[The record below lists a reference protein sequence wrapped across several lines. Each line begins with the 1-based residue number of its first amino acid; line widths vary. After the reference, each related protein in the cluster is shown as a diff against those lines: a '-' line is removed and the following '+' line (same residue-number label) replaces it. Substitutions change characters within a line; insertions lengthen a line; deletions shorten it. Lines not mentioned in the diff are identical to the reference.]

1 MASDLHEKAARISG
15 RLADLTAFLSTE
27 EPGQAQ
33 DVNALAADLATA
45 LEELQVASEEIEH
58 QNLELATS
66 REAVEAE
73 RQRYQDLFDFAPD
86 GYLVTDVRGIITEA
100 NRTAGTMLNRPAE
113 RLKGKPLAVFV
124 QKSDR
129 REFRRRLLLLA
140 TGTPGRHEELE
151 VRMASRGSEAFPAVV
166 RVTQARGFNGEL
178 AGLRWL
184 LRDVSVSKKI
194 ENELHKRQELNQ
206 ALLDALPHPALL
218 LDRGKI
224 VLAANRAARQAGAV
238 IGKHCWQSFGHNL
251 YLPEEDRRYLE
262 THGQAPPEGTRCCFC
277 QADEAFAEC
286 RHVQDDAVQAFG
298 RTWDTHWVPLDD
310 QTYLHYAIDI
320 TDRKAMELELAD
332 HQEVLERMVRERT
345 AELDKTNR
353 LLGLEI
359 EQHGQTGR
367 EKSDLQ
373 DQLLQA
379 QKMEAIGRL
388 AGGVAH
394 DFNNLMTVV
403 TGYAERL
410 LRRMPEADSTRREL
424 EHIRTAGE
432 QAVRLTRQ
440 LLAFGRRQVLQP
452 QVLDLN
458 AIIRASTDMLAR
470 LVGENIDVTL
480 KLEPDLGRIKADPV
494 QIDQVL
500 MNLAI
505 NARDAMPEG
514 GGLALETANKDLP
527 TMDREGF
534 EAPEGSYVMLTV
546 LDTGC
551 GMAKDTME
559 RIFEPFFTTKDKDK
573 GDGSGLG
580 LSTVYGIIRQSGGD
594 IRVYSAPG
602 QGATFV
608 IYLPRAYEAIEQRE
622 PETSHVA
629 ESPGGSETILLV
641 EDEQALRELARLEL
655 EGLGYEV
662 LEAGN
667 VGQALMAAEE
677 HQGAIQLLLTDVILP
692 GLSGRRLYE
701 ILERSRPDIKVL
713 YMSGHTE
720 KHVVNQGVLD
730 AGIAFMEKPFTSTT
744 MALKV
749 REVLDAD

>member
-1 MASDLHEKAARISG
+1 MASNLHEKAAGISG
-15 RLADLTAFLSTE
+15 RLETLTACLSAAE
-27 EPGQAQ
+27 SGQAG
-33 DVNALAADLATA
+33 DAETLVADLATA
-45 LEELQVASEEIEH
+45 LEELQVASEEIDH
-58 QNLELATS
+58 QNLELAAS
-66 REAVEAE
+66 RETVEAE

-100 NRTAGTMLNRPAE
+100 NRTAGVMLSRPTE

-124 QKSDR
+124 QKEDR

-140 TGTPGRHEELE
+140 MGTCGRHEELE
-151 VRMASRGSEAFPAVV
+151 VRLASRGSEAFPAVV
-166 RVTQARGFNGEL
+166 RVTQARGLNGEL
-178 AGLRWL
+178 VGLRWL

-194 ENELHKRQELNQ
+194 EKELHKRQELNH

-218 LDRGKI
+218 LDRSKI
-224 VLAANRAARQAGAV
+224 VLAANRVAREAGAV
-238 IGKHCWQSFGHNL
+238 VGKHCWQSFGHNQ
-251 YLPEEDRRYLE
+251 YLPEEDQRYLE
-262 THGQAPPEGTRCCFC
+262 THEVAPPNGTRCTFC
-277 QADEAFAEC
+277 QADEALAER
-286 RHVQDDAVQAFG
+286 RHIQDDAVQAFG

-310 QTYLHYAIDI
+310 HTYLHYAIDI
-320 TDRKAMELELAD
+320 TDRKAMELELAE
-332 HQEVLERMVRERT
+332 HRAALERLVRERT
-345 AELDKTNR
+345 AELEKTNR
-353 LLGLEI
+353 LLGREI
-359 EQHGQTGR
+359 ERHGQTGR

-373 DQLLQA
+373 HQLLQS

-403 TGYAERL
+403 TGYAQRL
-410 LRRMPEADSTRREL
+410 LRRLPEDDSTRSEL
-424 EHIRTAGE
+424 EQINGAGE

-440 LLAFGRRQVLQP
+440 LLAFGRRQTLQP

-458 AIIRASTDMLAR
+458 AVIRANVDMLSR
-470 LVGENIDVTL
+470 VVGENIDVTL
-480 KLEPDLGRIKADPV
+480 KLEPNLGRIKADPV
-494 QIDQVL
+494 QIHQIL

-505 NARDAMPEG
+505 NSRDAMPEG
-514 GGLALETANKDLP
+514 GGLALETANKNLP
-527 TMDREGF
+527 TTGRDGF

-559 RIFEPFFTTKDKDK
+559 QIFEPFFTTKDE

-580 LSTVYGIIRQSGGD
+580 LSTVYGIVRQSGGD

-602 QGATFV
+602 AGTTFV
-608 IYLPRAYEAIEQRE
+608 IYLPRVHEALEERE
-622 PETSHVA
+622 PETSPVA
-629 ESPGGSETILLV
+629 ESPGGSETLLLV

-667 VGQALMAAEE
+667 VGQALAVAEE
-677 HQGAIQLLLTDVILP
+677 YHGPIQLLLTDVVLP
-692 GLSGRRLYE
+692 GLSGRRLHM
-701 ILERSRPDIKVL
+701 ILERGRPDMKVL

-720 KHVVNQGVLD
+720 KHVVKKGVLEP
-730 AGIAFMEKPFTSTT
+730 GIAFMEKPFTSTT